1 VSDTVRCGVDWDL
14 EEQADRILA
23 DSRRGVT
30 KLSEKKDILT
40 NEQLNLRR
48 SREVYNHVGT
58 PEPHIVSGL
67 YRRAYNPRAHDRPT
81 KLRSSE

>member
-1 VSDTVRCGVDWDL
+1 
-14 EEQADRILA
+14 LA